1 MSILDKINIFDRM
14 EQTKDL
20 QRQQDQAMSDQF
32 GVTPT
37 QASYL
42 AAQFAPG
49 MGIQDAAGEMPGFPP
64 ADAGMVDIFSAPNEP
79 SMAENIRSGG
89 LDRYLIAPLQGLGVV
104 GDAVTAVPLAGPL
117 VGGALKLPGAL
128 AAVAGGIGKAKKGI
142 ISLDK
147 VYHGS
152 PNTNL
157 EKVTIAKSKQ
167 SENFMPHISVT
178 DDPLLAQSFTKGEL
192 GNLPE
197 GNIYQATGNFK
208 IIDYTTDEGKNIWTS
223 LGKNDYERAINA
235 KEAGFDGRQ
244 INNYEELK
252 VDSFYPEIDYNTIK
266 NSHEIQM
273 FKDIDV
279 FPMQSSKLGSN
290 KAKKGIT
297 ALDDTKKMLKADVD
311 AFARDDT
318 GFVSPTLK
326 ALIERAPANLKG
338 KQITDWL
345 NANANKGVKPKELE
359 YLGFDDYLAANPTAT
374 VREAVQGVS
383 GNKVK
388 VTRTSADD
396 AGDSGPL
403 LEFDV
408 QVSRSDP
415 LDGSSPW
422 DNDIENIKYD
432 IENGDSA
439 ALQSYADTY
448 AAGRLTPDEMRT
460 YGNKFTF
467 ADMQNRINRGLESG
481 ASNETLDDVIE
492 EFAEDMYMDNPYQM
506 IQPMTEFEP
515 GNYDKLPA
523 FAYGNDDVGY
533 QLFVNGERK
542 TNPNNVPYSQT
553 EAQIQ
558 LRNVMEE
565 DGIGP
570 GRFGIQ
576 GEDDFYFDNEMAPRN
591 YQDYVDESLPGGKNY
606 RQVLF
611 RWENAPKGHNS
622 LDHFDDPQAIAH
634 ALVRDRK
641 LADGTDSLHVDELQ
655 SDVHRD
661 GAKNGY
667 QMSDVE
673 VKKII
678 DEVEDILPDGF
689 SVDSEFVYPEFGD
702 PISINEIGFAFE
714 RLNET
719 SNSDYLQLL
728 RPAVKDFVVNNNKE
742 FKKIA
747 KISKPITKITDDAVP
762 NYPFKDDWHNMGLQQ
777 LVLDAIE
784 NGKDTIS
791 VSGSLPMISR
801 YSNRY
806 ATFYETLYDKK
817 IPSAMKK
824 LANKYGGK
832 FETGKLDE
840 IDIHGSKIE
849 DARAGDN
856 IAIDELLTTYGESL
870 DNGSGIGDVLENL
883 DYLHDAN
890 ILRITP
896 EMKAKVLEEGFPG
909 FALGGEVS
917 TKGIKALGLKGIVM
931 PKEVDLGI
939 GSIR

>member
-1 MSILDKINIFDRM
+1 M

-64 ADAGMVDIFSAPNEP
+64 ADAEMVDIFSAPNEP

-117 VGGALKLPGAL
+117 IGGALKLPGAL
-128 AAVAGGIGKAKKGI
+128 ATIAGGVGKSKKGI

-290 KAKKGIT
+290 KSKKGIA
-297 ALDDTKKMLKADVD
+297 ALDRAKQVKADVKS
-311 AFARDDT
+311 FATDDT
-318 GFVSPTLK
+318 GFVSPSLK
-326 ALIERAPANLKG
+326 SLIENAPANLKG

-359 YLGFDDYLAANPTAT
+359 YLGFDDFLAANPTAT
-374 VREAVQGVS
+374 VREAAQGVS

-396 AGDSGPL
+396 TGDSGPL

-408 QVSRSDP
+408 QASLVDP
-415 LDGSSPW
+415 LDGSKPYAPE
-422 DNDIENIKYD
+422 IEDIKYD
-432 IENGDSA
+432 LEQTKDFNVGDFSTHDRLLNFANSKYVANHSYPGLPRAQELVTRPMGDAFKSINELENYLVLNDVK
-439 ALQSYADTY
+439 AD
-448 AAGRLTPDEMRT
+448 GI
-460 YGNKFTF
+460 K
-467 ADMQNRINRGLESG
+467 S
-481 ASNETLDDVIE
+481 LDDLIE
-492 EFAEDMYMDNPYQM
+492 EFAKTNYMNNPYQM
-506 IQPMTEFEP
+506 IQPMTRI
-515 GNYDKLPA
+515 GDDNYDNLPA
-523 FAYGNDDVGY
+523 FAYGNDEVGY

-542 TNPNNVPYSQT
+542 TNPDNVPYSQT

-565 DGIGP
+565 DGMGP
-570 GRFGIQ
+570 GGFQIQ

-591 YQDYVDESLPGGKNY
+591 YQDFVDASLPGGENY

-611 RWENAPKGHNS
+611 RWENAPDGHNAT
-622 LDHFDDPQAIAH
+622 DHFDDPQAIAH

-655 SDVHRD
+655 SDVHTQ

-667 QMSDVE
+667 QPTKAELEKVT
-673 VKKII
+673 K
-678 DEVEDILPDGF
+678 EVEEILPNGFYADGGYVF
-689 SVDSEFVYPEFGD
+689 NANDEPVSAYLKEIVADAYIPESDFTNYLRETGKIEKYNEIINKFGD
-702 PISINEIGFAFE
+702 
-714 RLNET
+714 T
-719 SNSDYLQLL
+719 
-728 RPAVKDFVVNNNKE
+728 
-742 FKKIA
+742 
-747 KISKPITKITDDAVP
+747 P
-762 NYPFKDDWHNMGLQQ
+762 NYPFKDDWHNMSLQQ

-791 VSGSLPMISR
+791 VSGSVPMISR
-801 YSNRY
+801 YSDRY

-840 IDIHGSKIE
+840 VDTPVRNVQSESFAPNSIEEAEKIQ
-849 DARAGDN
+849 DS
-856 IAIDELLTTYGESL
+856 LL
-870 DNGSGIGDVLENL
+870 N
-883 DYLHDAN
+883 AN

-917 TKGIKALGLKGIVM
+917 QHELDSGIRSLI
-931 PKEVDLGI
+931 
-939 GSIR
+939 

>member
-14 EQTKDL
+14 EQTRDL

-37 QASYL
+37 QATYL

-49 MGIQDAAGEMPGFPP
+49 MGMQDAAGEMPGFPP
-64 ADAGMVDIFSAPNEP
+64 ADAEMVDIFSAPNEP

-104 GDAVTAVPLAGPL
+104 GDAAYGIPAVGGL

-128 AAVAGGIGKAKKGI
+128 AAVAGGVG
-142 ISLDK
+142 
-147 VYHGS
+147 
-152 PNTNL
+152 
-157 EKVTIAKSKQ
+157 
-167 SENFMPHISVT
+167 
-178 DDPLLAQSFTKGEL
+178 
-192 GNLPE
+192 
-197 GNIYQATGNFK
+197 
-208 IIDYTTDEGKNIWTS
+208 
-223 LGKNDYERAINA
+223 
-235 KEAGFDGRQ
+235 
-244 INNYEELK
+244 
-252 VDSFYPEIDYNTIK
+252 
-266 NSHEIQM
+266 
-273 FKDIDV
+273 
-279 FPMQSSKLGSN
+279 

-396 AGDSGPL
+396 AGDNAAPL

-422 DNDIENIKYD
+422 DANIADIIDDPEPYEPFVIMGYNALIRRKESSLNLPYPKNMVD
-432 IENGDSA
+432 NLADAQDGISKGLVNMDEVAEEA
-439 ALQSYADTY
+439 A
-448 AAGRLTPDEMRT
+448 
-460 YGNKFTF
+460 
-467 ADMQNRINRGLESG
+467 
-481 ASNETLDDVIE
+481 
-492 EFAEDMYMDNPYQM
+492 EFMYMDNPYKT

-523 FAYGNDDVGY
+523 FAYGNDEVGY

-558 LRNVMEE
+558 LRNVMQDE
-565 DGIGP
+565 
-570 GRFGIQ
+570 FGTDPFRIQ

-591 YQDYVDESLPGGKNY
+591 YQDYVDESLPGGENY

-611 RWENAPKGHNS
+611 RWENAPKGHNAT
-622 LDHFDDPQAIAH
+622 DHFDDPQAIAH

-655 SDVHRD
+655 SDVHTQ

-667 QMSDVE
+667 RTPPRQRGKIFEKLDDFLKDTKYSQEYKDGNPGIKNSQNGEFISFADIGYISDRYGSQSIAA
-673 VKKII
+673 KKETQDLFRASADASRSMYGSAIADDLI
-678 DEVEDILPDGF
+678 NNFGESLEKMADILR
-689 SVDSEFVYPEFGD
+689 
-702 PISINEIGFAFE
+702 PINTEG
-714 RLNET
+714 T
-719 SNSDYLQLL
+719 
-728 RPAVKDFVVNNNKE
+728 
-742 FKKIA
+742 
-747 KISKPITKITDDAVP
+747 TP
-762 NYPFKDDWHNMGLQQ
+762 NYPFKDDWHNMSLQQ

-791 VSGSLPMISR
+791 VSGSQPMIAR
-801 YSNRY
+801 YSDKY

-832 FETGKLDE
+832 FEKVELDLQ
-840 IDIHGSKIE
+840 DIGRFDDDEAAGSVFIE
-849 DARAGDN
+849 DMFLESPAYRKTGLDPVDN
-856 IAIDELLTTYGESL
+856 YDETFNLSQDFQEKFLES
-870 DNGSGIGDVLENL
+870 
-883 DYLHDAN
+883 N

>member
-14 EQTKDL
+14 EQTRDL
-20 QRQQDQAMSDQF
+20 QRQQNQAMSDQF

-37 QASYL
+37 QATYL

-49 MGIQDAAGEMPGFPP
+49 MGMQDAAGEMPGFPP
-64 ADAGMVDIFSAPNEP
+64 ADAEMVDIFSAPNEP

-104 GDAVTAVPLAGPL
+104 GDAAYGIPAVGGL

-142 ISLDK
+142 
-147 VYHGS
+147 
-152 PNTNL
+152 
-157 EKVTIAKSKQ
+157 
-167 SENFMPHISVT
+167 
-178 DDPLLAQSFTKGEL
+178 
-192 GNLPE
+192 
-197 GNIYQATGNFK
+197 
-208 IIDYTTDEGKNIWTS
+208 
-223 LGKNDYERAINA
+223 
-235 KEAGFDGRQ
+235 
-244 INNYEELK
+244 
-252 VDSFYPEIDYNTIK
+252 
-266 NSHEIQM
+266 
-273 FKDIDV
+273 
-279 FPMQSSKLGSN
+279 
-290 KAKKGIT
+290 T
-297 ALDDTKKMLKADVD
+297 ALDETKRMLKADVD

-318 GFVSPTLK
+318 GFVSPTIK
-326 ALIERAPANLKG
+326 ALIEKAPANLKG
-338 KQITDWL
+338 KQITEWL

-388 VTRTSADD
+388 VTRTSA
-396 AGDSGPL
+396 GDTSDNAAPL

-408 QVSRSDP
+408 EDSVSDP
-415 LDGSSPW
+415 LTGAAPW
-422 DNDIENIKYD
+422 ESNIEEIKYD
-432 IENGDSA
+432 LENMTP
-439 ALQSYADTY
+439 ADESTAY
-448 AAGRLTPDEMRT
+448 ELLRTFKEANPSNPAKNLDEVE
-460 YGNKFTF
+460 TF
-467 ADMQNRINRGLESG
+467 LKSKGES
-481 ASNETLDDVIE
+481 LDDLVE
-492 EFAEDMYMDNPYQM
+492 LVAESRYMDNPYKM
-506 IQPMTEFEP
+506 IQPMTRI
-515 GNYDKLPA
+515 GDGMDNNYDNLPG

-533 QLFVNGERK
+533 QLFVNGERV
-542 TNPNNVPYSQT
+542 TDVDNVAYSQT

-558 LRNVMEE
+558 LRNKMQEE
-565 DGIGP
+565 LGTDP
-570 GRFGIQ
+570 FRIQ
-576 GEDDFYFDNEMAPRN
+576 GEDDFYFDDEIGGTN
-591 YQDYVDESLPGGKNY
+591 YKNFVDESLPGGDNY

-611 RWENAPKGHNS
+611 RWENAPKGHNAT
-622 LDHFDDPQAIAH
+622 DHFDDPQAIAH

-655 SDVHRD
+655 SDVHTQ

-667 QMSDVE
+667 RTPPRQRGKIFEKLDDFLKDTKYSQEYKDGNPGIKNSQNGEFISFADIGYISDRYGSQSIAA
-673 VKKII
+673 KKETQDLFRASADASRSMYGSAIADDLI
-678 DEVEDILPDGF
+678 NNFGESLEKMADILR
-689 SVDSEFVYPEFGD
+689 
-702 PISINEIGFAFE
+702 PINTEG
-714 RLNET
+714 T
-719 SNSDYLQLL
+719 
-728 RPAVKDFVVNNNKE
+728 
-742 FKKIA
+742 
-747 KISKPITKITDDAVP
+747 TP
-762 NYPFKDDWHNMGLQQ
+762 NYPFKDDWHNMSLQQ

-791 VSGSLPMISR
+791 VSGSVPMIER
-801 YSNRY
+801 YSDKY

-832 FETGKLDE
+832 FEKGELDR
-840 IDIHGSKIE
+840 INTFGD
-849 DARAGDN
+849 DALKTPQGDPYSQAQLN
-856 IAIDELLTTYGESL
+856 ELDKAMKPNLES
-870 DNGSGIGDVLENL
+870 
-883 DYLHDAN
+883 N

>member
-14 EQTKDL
+14 EQTRDL

-117 VGGALKLPGAL
+117 IGGALKLPGAL
-128 AAVAGGIGKAKKGI
+128 ATIAGGVGKSKKGI

-290 KAKKGIT
+290 KSKKGIA
-297 ALDDTKKMLKADVD
+297 ALDRAKQVKADVKS
-311 AFARDDT
+311 FATDDT
-318 GFVSPTLK
+318 GFVSPSLK
-326 ALIERAPANLKG
+326 SLIENAPANLKG

-359 YLGFDDYLAANPTAT
+359 YLGFDDFLAANPTAT
-374 VREAVQGVS
+374 VREAAQGVS

-396 AGDSGPL
+396 TGDSGPL

-408 QVSRSDP
+408 EVSRSDP
-415 LDGSSPW
+415 LDGSNPW
-422 DNDIENIKYD
+422 DSNIADIIDDPEPYEPFVIMGYNALIRRKEGSLNLPYPKNMVD
-432 IENGDSA
+432 NLADAQDGISKGLVNMDEVAEEA
-439 ALQSYADTY
+439 A
-448 AAGRLTPDEMRT
+448 
-460 YGNKFTF
+460 
-467 ADMQNRINRGLESG
+467 
-481 ASNETLDDVIE
+481 
-492 EFAEDMYMDNPYQM
+492 EFMYMDNPYQM
-506 IQPMTEFEP
+506 IQPMTRI
-515 GNYDKLPA
+515 GDDNYDKLPA
-523 FAYGNDDVGY
+523 FAYGNDEVGY

-542 TNPNNVPYSQT
+542 TNPDNVPYSQT

-565 DGIGP
+565 DGMGP
-570 GRFGIQ
+570 GGFQIQ

-591 YQDYVDESLPGGKNY
+591 YQDFVDASLPGGENY

-611 RWENAPKGHNS
+611 RWENAPDGHNAT
-622 LDHFDDPQAIAH
+622 DHFDDPQAIAH

-655 SDVHRD
+655 SDVHTQ

-667 QMSDVE
+667 QPTKAELEKVT
-673 VKKII
+673 K
-678 DEVEDILPDGF
+678 EVEEILPNGFYADGGYVF
-689 SVDSEFVYPEFGD
+689 NANDEPVSAYLKEIVADAYIPESDFTNYLRETGKIEKYNEIINKFGD
-702 PISINEIGFAFE
+702 
-714 RLNET
+714 T
-719 SNSDYLQLL
+719 
-728 RPAVKDFVVNNNKE
+728 
-742 FKKIA
+742 
-747 KISKPITKITDDAVP
+747 P
-762 NYPFKDDWHNMGLQQ
+762 NYPFKDDWHNMSLQQ

-791 VSGSLPMISR
+791 VSGSVPMISR
-801 YSNRY
+801 YSDRY

-840 IDIHGSKIE
+840 VDTPVRNVQSESFAPNSIEEAEKIQ
-849 DARAGDN
+849 DS
-856 IAIDELLTTYGESL
+856 LL
-870 DNGSGIGDVLENL
+870 N
-883 DYLHDAN
+883 AN

-917 TKGIKALGLKGIVM
+917 QHELDSGIRSLI
-931 PKEVDLGI
+931 
-939 GSIR
+939 